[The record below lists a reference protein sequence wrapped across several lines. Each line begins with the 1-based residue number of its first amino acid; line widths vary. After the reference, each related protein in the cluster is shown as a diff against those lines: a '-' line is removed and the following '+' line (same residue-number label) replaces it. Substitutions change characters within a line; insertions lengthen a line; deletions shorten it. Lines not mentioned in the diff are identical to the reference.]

1 MRAASAATAS
11 RARPG
16 SRAMLPPRRRRAR
29 DAAEHDV
36 GVGDGGLRAAE
47 AIRRRA
53 RATSPALRG
62 PTWRLPSTSSHA
74 IEPPPAPT
82 VCMSICGTFTGNAP
96 TMLSEVIT
104 GVRPRTRHTSVDV
117 PPMS

>member
-1 MRAASAATAS
+1 MRRASAATAS

-16 SRAMLPPRRRRAR
+16 SMR
-29 DAAEHDV
+29 DAAAEPPARPDAPEHDV
-36 GVGDGGLRAAE
+36 RVGDRGLGAAE
-47 AIRRRA
+47 AVRRRA
-53 RATSPALRG
+53 RATAPALRG

-82 VCMSICGTFTGNAP
+82 VCMSICGTLTGKAP

-104 GVRPRTRHTSVDV
+104 GVRSRTRQTSVDV